1 MVWIRKLWSDL
12 NVARRRRLSK
22 IQVIDVD
29 ELHVYMSNECSS
41 SSKVKIAIYPSQVRK
56 GCIIRES

>member
-12 NVARRRRLSK
+12 NVARRRRLGK

-29 ELHVYMSNECSS
+29 ELQ
-41 SSKVKIAIYPSQVRK
+41 VKIAIYPSQVRK